1 MTRVSWHL
9 SPHLSGLTFEYNTYG
24 KSREYLLVKASFF
37 LLWSVKIR
45 KRRARNAQRLLL
57 TVVFLSLVVSMNDAS
72 TWPLSGFLCI
82 HYPVA
87 GILTFTHVHR
97 LVIPV
102 VLTSF
107 SFIFSY
113 GEKSSNL
120 C

>member
-87 GILTFTHVHR
+87 GTHVHR
-97 LVIPV
+97 RV
-102 VLTSF
+102 VPAVPTSF
-107 SFIFSY
+107 SFISY
-113 GEKSSNL
+113 SEKSSNL